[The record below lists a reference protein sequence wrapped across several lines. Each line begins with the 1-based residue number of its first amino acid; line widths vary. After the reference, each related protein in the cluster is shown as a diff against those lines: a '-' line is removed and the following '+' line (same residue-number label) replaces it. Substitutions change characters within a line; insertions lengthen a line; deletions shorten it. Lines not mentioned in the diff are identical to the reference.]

1 MASANL
7 QKLSSVSED
16 NFSCSICLE
25 VFNEPV
31 STPCGHNYC
40 KGCITG
46 YWATRDSS
54 QCPLCK
60 VEFRQTPVLQVNTE
74 FRDMLEIFKK
84 TRFENDVKSSPP
96 SAVDVLCDLCH
107 GMKRKALKSC
117 LVCLASYCNG
127 HLKPHHSVQALK
139 WHKLIN
145 PVKSLEDRMCKEH
158 NKVIE
163 FFCKKDQSCVCVL
176 CLKDHHKMH
185 KAVPLEEE
193 FKERKHKL
201 KKVNREVKQ
210 SLIKKHNTI
219 LMIQNSMMQGRE
231 EVERTKAESVKA
243 FNALVALIM
252 TKKMTLIEL
261 LEGKQ
266 KAAEQQA
273 ENLIRQ
279 LQLEII
285 EDNRM
290 SNMLEELSKTEDDFR
305 LLQGLPPV
313 SSPSSTTHPFTERV
327 HRLLEVETV
336 KSAMTKMVETLN
348 EQMEIITKEVDLAEE
363 RQTENV
369 FDDELGEI
377 QMQHAINL
385 TLDPNT
391 AHPSLIISEDR
402 KQVRD
407 GVTKRSVP
415 DNPTRFDN
423 LHYVLG
429 EEGFSSGKFYYE
441 VHLNRQT
448 RWEVGVARESIS
460 RKGVDLSLSP
470 ENGCWTLG
478 CYWGRCQANTNPP
491 VILSPSKVPEK
502 VGVFVDYEG
511 GIVSFYDI
519 DARALIYSFTGC
531 VFTASV
537 PFLRNVLSLRVYGGT
552 PKTTKIYPLFRPS
565 EQGSDSAPL
574 QITPV
579 DCTKAKW

>member
-1 MASANL
+1 MASSNL
-7 QKLSSVSED
+7 LKWSSVSD
-16 NFSCSICLE
+16 DHFSCSICLE

-40 KGCITG
+40 KVCITG

-60 VEFRQTPVLQVNTE
+60 AEFGQTPVLQVNTE
-74 FRDMLEIFKK
+74 FRDMLELFKE
-84 TRFENDVKSSPP
+84 TRFETDVKSSLPG
-96 SAVDVLCDLCH
+96 AVDVFCDLCH
-107 GMKRKALKSC
+107 GTKRKALKSC
-117 LVCLASYCNG
+117 LVCLASYCDG

-139 WHKLIN
+139 WHKLID
-145 PVKSLEDRMCKEH
+145 PVKRLEDRMCKKH
-158 NKVIE
+158 NKVME
-163 FFCKKDQSCVCVL
+163 FFCKKDQSCVCIL
-176 CLKDHHKMH
+176 CLKDHHEMH
-185 KAVPLEEE
+185 EAVSLEEE
-193 FKERKHKL
+193 LKERKHKV

-210 SLIKKHNTI
+210 SLSNKHNTI
-219 LMIQNSMMQGRE
+219 LMIQKSTKQGRE
-231 EVERTKAESVKA
+231 ELERTKAEIVKA
-243 FNALVALIM
+243 FDALVALIM
-252 TKKMTLIEL
+252 TKMVTLVEL

-266 KAAEQQA
+266 KAEEQQA

-285 EDNRM
+285 KDYRT
-290 SNMLEELSKTEDDFR
+290 SNTLEELSKTQDDLR
-305 LLQGLPPV
+305 LLQGLPPE
-313 SSPSSTTHPFTERV
+313 SPPSSTKHPFAGRA

-336 KSAMTKMVETLN
+336 KSAMTKTVETLN
-348 EQMEIITKEVDLAEE
+348 EQMEIITREVDLAEE
-363 RQTENV
+363 RQNENL
-369 FDDELGEI
+369 FGDELGNI

-391 AHPSLIISEDR
+391 AHPSLIVSEDR

-407 GVTKRSVP
+407 GGTKRSVP
-415 DNPTRFDN
+415 DSPARFDT

-448 RWEVGVARESIS
+448 RWEVGVARESIT

-491 VILSPSKVPEK
+491 VILTLSKVPEK

-519 DARALIYSFTGC
+519 EARALIYSFTGC

-537 PFLRNVLSLRVYGGT
+537 PFLRNVFSLPLRVYGGSPT
-552 PKTTKIYPLFRPS
+552 NTTIYPLFRPS
-565 EQGSDSAPL
+565 AEQGGDSAPL

-579 DCTKAKW
+579 GCT